1 MKAPLHS
8 TCNIYNPHL
17 LNQAELALPRMSKPP
32 KRFRQFLRDHPSVGE
47 AYQRLGAATKAD
59 GPLDARMAE
68 LVKLGISIGMQHEG
82 AVHAHTRKALDAG
95 CTPEELRHAAVLA
108 TTTLGFPRMM
118 AAYSWIDEVLAE
130 GDGEGT

>member
-1 MKAPLHS
+1 
-8 TCNIYNPHL
+8 
-17 LNQAELALPRMSKPP
+17 MSRPP
-32 KRFRQFLRDHPSVGE
+32 KRFRQFLRDHPSVGD
-47 AYQRLGAATKAD
+47 AYQRLGAAAKAD
-59 GPLDARMAE
+59 GPLDARTAE
-68 LVKLGISIGMQHEG
+68 LVKLGISMGMQHEG

-130 GDGEGT
+130 GDGEGD